1 MNFKNIKLKYLLL
14 NLFILLFYPCVKAYA
29 TKSLLVLSDTCT
41 IMGLVAIIFGVI
53 NSLFLHGDFDITGF
67 VAHRRFAQDKQDF
80 DVYMKNQEEKRRG
93 SFNYPL
99 LCAFLLLLIAY
110 LISLFI

>member
-29 TKSLLVLSDTCT
+29 SKSLLVLSDTCT
-41 IMGLVAIIFGVI
+41 IIGMIAIIFGVV
-53 NSLFLHGDFDITGF
+53 NSFFLHGDLDITGF
-67 VAHRRFAQDKQDF
+67 VAHRRLSDTKQDF
-80 DVYMKNQEEKRRG
+80 ETYMKNQEEKRRG

-99 LCAFLLLLIAY
+99 LCGFLLFIIAY
-110 LISLFI
+110 LISLFV